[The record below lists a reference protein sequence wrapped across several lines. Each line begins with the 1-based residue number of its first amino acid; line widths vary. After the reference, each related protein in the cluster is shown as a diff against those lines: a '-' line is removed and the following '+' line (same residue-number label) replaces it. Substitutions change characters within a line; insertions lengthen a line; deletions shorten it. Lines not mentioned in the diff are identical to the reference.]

1 MKKFKCR
8 NCGAWVEA
16 GDTICASCGT
26 EYAWERDGRGV
37 TEVSPEKARTL
48 YARLCVPSK
57 DILRSMQEG
66 DAMEIIT
73 RELTGKIMENL
84 RPMLKIETEE
94 FGSLGKV
101 YRASVR
107 VLKPEFRFE
116 EVDHG

>member
-16 GDTICASCGT
+16 GKTICARCGT

-37 TEVSPEKARTL
+37 TEVAPEKARTL
-48 YARLCVPSK
+48 YAHLYVPPESALSGMPEDK
-57 DILRSMQEG
+57 
-66 DAMEIIT
+66 AKEIAT
-73 RELTGKIMENL
+73 RDLEKKIMENL
-84 RPMLKIETEE
+84 RPLLEIETVD
-94 FGSLGKV
+94 FGPPGKG

-116 EVDHG
+116 EEDHG